1 MIYIYICDI
10 YIYICNISYVYIII
24 TYIYTSHTHI
34 YIYMHMDCDASCVR
48 SMHSMYSFDI
58 YSGHRAGHGAA
69 PPNTPGRAG
78 STAGRAE
85 QGATETP
92 LSHRWSM
99 ADV

>member
-1 MIYIYICDI
+1 M
-10 YIYICNISYVYIII
+10 
-24 TYIYTSHTHI
+24 HI
-34 YIYMHMDCDASCVR
+34 DCDASCVR

-69 PPNTPGRAG
+69 PPNTPGGAG

-92 LSHRWSM
+92 LSQKIIASI
-99 ADV
+99 ASSAT

>member
-1 MIYIYICDI
+1 
-10 YIYICNISYVYIII
+10 
-24 TYIYTSHTHI
+24 
-34 YIYMHMDCDASCVR
+34 MHMDCDASCVR

>member
-1 MIYIYICDI
+1 
-10 YIYICNISYVYIII
+10 
-24 TYIYTSHTHI
+24 
-34 YIYMHMDCDASCVR
+34 
-48 SMHSMYSFDI
+48 MYSFDI